1 MSMRSRRVAIAGYG
15 TAGQACAILLARDG
29 WSVDVFEQS
38 PSTGP
43 VGAGVLLQPVGL
55 RVLWEMDLLDGAL
68 AQGRRIDRLHGE
80 TSRGWPVMD
89 MRYAALDAR
98 LYGLG
103 MQRGA
108 LFGLLDGAWPAG
120 DAIRLGHRIV
130 AASAD
135 GRHVRDGEGRDH
147 GPYDLVIGADGA
159 ASRLREMVGRAAI
172 DAVYP
177 WGALWCLLTES
188 DWPHANALCQRY
200 RAARQMAGML
210 PVGTRPDDPTP
221 RVSFFWSLPTR
232 EFEHWQAS
240 ALDAWRDDVTRLWPE
255 LSGPLTPVIDARQLA
270 RASYRDTVLRSW
282 HRGRLVLVGDAAHAM
297 SPQLGQGVNM
307 ALLDAIALRDALRK
321 HPSIEEALAA
331 YQHERQHHVRAYQ
344 FWSRWLTPLFQSR
357 NEIAAAVRDIAF
369 APLGRLWGSRAQM
382 LHVLSGTRVGA
393 FGRLRLPEAFLD
405 ALGARQRLG

>member
-1 MSMRSRRVAIAGYG
+1 
-15 TAGQACAILLARDG
+15 
-29 WSVDVFEQS
+29 
-38 PSTGP
+38 
-43 VGAGVLLQPVGL
+43 
-55 RVLWEMDLLDGAL
+55 
-68 AQGRRIDRLHGE
+68 
-80 TSRGWPVMD
+80 
-89 MRYAALDAR
+89 
-98 LYGLG
+98 

-108 LFGLLDGAWPAG
+108 LFSILA
-120 DAIRLGHRIV
+120 DALGSDVPIHCGRRIV
-130 AASAD
+130 AVSDEGRHVIAAD
-135 GRHVRDGEGRDH
+135 GRSDG
-147 GPYDLVIGADGA
+147 PFDLILCADGA
-159 ASRLREMVGRAAI
+159 SSVLRNDVGKQRI
-172 DAVYP
+172 DKPYP
-177 WGALWCLLTES
+177 WGALWCLLAES

-255 LSGPLTPVIDARQLA
+255 LRGPLTAVIDARQLA